1 MSSNTKIVVLR
12 SKELIYALIF
22 LVLSV
27 LIIIAALSVLTS
39 KGDRTDDKTNDTSV
53 SMEYSTDY
61 SADNTDT
68 AASAGLA
75 IYVPGIYSSVVSL
88 GNITMELSVT
98 VDYDHI
104 NSITMSNLDETV
116 ETLYPL
122 MSPTLAELSETII
135 ADQSTQNITYPDEN
149 RYTSMLLMQAINEAI
164 DKARLTDTE
173 Y

>member
-27 LIIIAALSVLTS
+27 LIIIAALSVFTS
-39 KGDRTDDKTNDTSV
+39 KDDTSDNTTNDNTV
-53 SMEYSTDY
+53 SM
-61 SADNTDT
+61 DNLIDNLAEAVETSGT
-68 AASAGLA
+68 SA

-88 GNITMELSVT
+88 GDINMELNIA

-104 NSITMSNLDETV
+104 NSITMSNLDEAV

-122 MSPTLAELSETII
+122 MSPTLSELSETIL
-135 ADQSTQNITYPDEN
+135 ADQSTENVTYPDEN
-149 RYTSMLLMQAINEAI
+149 RYTSMLLMQAINEAL
-164 DKARLTDTE
+164 DKARIKDTD

>member
-27 LIIIAALSVLTS
+27 LIIIAALSVFTS
-39 KGDRTDDKTNDTSV
+39 KDDTSDNTTNDNTV
-53 SMEYSTDY
+53 SM
-61 SADNTDT
+61 DNSSDNLIEAVETSGT
-68 AASAGLA
+68 SA

-88 GNITMELSVT
+88 GDINMELNIA

-104 NSITMSNLDETV
+104 NSITMSNLDEAV

-122 MSPTLAELSETII
+122 MSPTLSELSETIL
-135 ADQSTQNITYPDEN
+135 ADQSTENVTYPDEN
-149 RYTSMLLMQAINEAI
+149 RYTSMLLMQAINEAL
-164 DKARLTDTE
+164 DKARIKDTD